1 MKNKKTFNLLSC
13 LLVVAFFLM
22 TTAYSAEKPNILLII
37 SDDQGYGDF
46 GFMGNTV
53 LRTPQ
58 FDKLAARAAIFENYS
73 TGVACSP
80 GRSTLYS
87 GRNNLS
93 TGVWGVG
100 ARFTFSHGEFRWGV
114 I

>member
-1 MKNKKTFNLLSC
+1 MLF
-13 LLVVAFFLM
+13 
-22 TTAYSAEKPNILLII
+22 I
-37 SDDQGYGDF
+37 SNFQSYGDF

-58 FDKLAARAAIFENYS
+58 LDKLAASAAIFENYS
-73 TGVACSP
+73 TGVC
-80 GRSTLYS
+80 
-87 GRNNLS
+87 
-93 TGVWGVG
+93 GVG